1 MFSYSWVFLL
11 RATLGWLHSI
21 TVEARLLSTGLAKA
35 LSPMSSFRTD
45 FLQEPLRIMVP
56 VFYAA
61 SGVHFG
67 PNTTPKGP
75 PTPRSDRATMP

>member
-61 SGVHFG
+61 SGLHRSSIAASG
-67 PNTTPKGP
+67 PNALNVK
-75 PTPRSDRATMP
+75 RSDE